1 MLCFCGIGSFLSQIG
16 ILDAMRFSPHLMA
29 PLRRRPQSYNRHNI
43 QEGIGNMVEVCSFR
57 GWRYDVSQV
66 GDLSDVIT
74 PPYDVIDEKQQDDLF
89 KKHPCNFIR
98 LELNREEPGDASPD
112 AKYARAAGFLKH
124 WMIDGILQQEQEDVL
139 YVYSQEFE
147 WEGRTFV
154 RGGFLA
160 RIRLEEFG
168 TGNVF
173 PHEQTLSGPKLDR
186 LMLIR
191 ATNANLSPIFGLYPD
206 ENADVQR
213 ALDDECLKL
222 TPSVAKDHL
231 GVIHRLWVVTDHNII
246 SRVQAGLHDRPVF
259 IADGHHRYET
269 ALNYRRELHAAGKLA
284 GDNAAPNFVMMM
296 FVGMQDPGLQILPT
310 HRLVSGLPDITA
322 DQLQSCLAAHC
333 EVERIG
339 TGDDAAR
346 ETWDLIAAD
355 GGQNVFGFG
364 TATDK
369 TWLLVRVTDA
379 SPMAKLAAEH
389 SDAWRSLGVSLL
401 HKLLLDE
408 LIFKQFGGAPKFQYV
423 HRLDETTSALHAKSH
438 QLGCLVAP
446 ATIDHVREIAA
457 GRETMPPKS
466 TYFYPKLLSGLAVNS
481 LV

>member
-1 MLCFCGIGSFLSQIG
+1 
-16 ILDAMRFSPHLMA
+16 MRINTHLA
-29 PLRRRPQSYNRHNI
+29 TRFVQKPSLLHRLEI
-43 QEGIGNMVEVCSFR
+43 QEGAGNMVEVCSFR

-74 PPYDVIDEKQQDDLF
+74 PPYDVIDAKQQDALF

-98 LELNREEPGDASPD
+98 LELNREEPGDVDPN
-112 AKYARAAGFLKH
+112 AKYSRAAGFLKH
-124 WMIDGILQQEQEDVL
+124 WKVDGILQQEQDDAI
-139 YVYSQEFE
+139 YVYSQEFN
-147 WEGRTFV
+147 WEGRKYV
-154 RGGFLA
+154 RGGFIA

-206 ENADVQR
+206 ETADVQR

-222 TPSVAKDHL
+222 TPSVATDHL
-231 GVIHRLWVVTDHNII
+231 GVIHRLWVVTDHNVIGK
-246 SRVQAGLHDRPVF
+246 VQSGLHDKPVF

-269 ALNYRRELHAAGKLA
+269 ALNYRNELRAADKLV

-310 HRLVSGLPDITA
+310 HRLISGLPDITA
-322 DQLQSCLAAHC
+322 DQLQSCLESDC
-333 EVERIG
+333 EAERIG

-346 ETWDLIAAD
+346 ETWELIEAD

-364 TATDK
+364 TAADD
-369 TWLLVRVTDA
+369 TWLLARVTNA
-379 SPMAKLAAEH
+379 SPMAKLATEH
-389 SDAWRSLGVSLL
+389 SETWQSLGVSLL
-401 HKLLLDE
+401 HKLVLEE
-408 LIFKQFGGAPKFQYV
+408 LIFKQFGGNPQFQYV
-423 HRLDETTSALHAKSH
+423 HRLDETMAALRAKSH
-438 QLGCLVAP
+438 QLGCLVPP

-466 TYFYPKLLSGLAVNS
+466 TYFYPKLLSGLVVNS

>member
-1 MLCFCGIGSFLSQIG
+1 
-16 ILDAMRFSPHLMA
+16 
-29 PLRRRPQSYNRHNI
+29 
-43 QEGIGNMVEVCSFR
+43 MVEVCPMR

-74 PPYDVIDEKQQDDLF
+74 PPYDVIDEHQQNELF

-112 AKYARAAGFLKH
+112 AKYERAAAFLKH
-124 WMIDGILQQEQEDVL
+124 WKIDGILRQENEDVL
-139 YVYSQEFE
+139 YVYSQEFV
-147 WEGRTFV
+147 WEGQTFI
-154 RGGFLA
+154 RGGFMA
-160 RIRLEEFG
+160 RVRLEEFG

-191 ATNANLSPIFGLYPD
+191 ATNTNLSPIFGLYPD
-206 ENADVQR
+206 ESANVQQ
-213 ALDDECLKL
+213 ALDDVCLAL
-222 TPSVAKDHL
+222 TPSVATDHL
-231 GVIHRLWVVTDHNII
+231 GVIHRLWVIKDHNVIGQ
-246 SRVQAGLHDRPVF
+246 VQAGLQDKPVF

-269 ALNYRRELHAAGKLA
+269 ALNYRRELQAAGKLA
-284 GDNAAPNFVMMM
+284 NDMAGPNFVMMM

-322 DQLQSCLAAHC
+322 DQLQSCLEKC
-333 EVERIG
+333 CDVQRIG
-339 TGDDAAR
+339 TGDAAAK
-346 ETWDLIAAD
+346 ETWELIEAD
-355 GGQNVFGFG
+355 GGQSVFGFG
-364 TATDK
+364 TASDN
-369 TWLLVRVTDA
+369 TWLLARVTNA
-379 SPMAKLAAEH
+379 SAMATLAADH
-389 SDAWRSLGVSLL
+389 SEAWRSLGVSLL

-408 LIFKQFGGAPKFQYV
+408 LIFKQFGGQPKFQYV
-423 HRLDETTSALHAKSH
+423 HRLDETTAALNAKSH

-466 TYFYPKLLSGLAVNS
+466 TYFYPKLLSGLVVNT
-481 LV
+481 LT

>member
-1 MLCFCGIGSFLSQIG
+1 
-16 ILDAMRFSPHLMA
+16 
-29 PLRRRPQSYNRHNI
+29 
-43 QEGIGNMVEVCSFR
+43 MVEVCPFR

-98 LELNREEPGDASPD
+98 LELNREEPGDPSAET
-112 AKYARAAGFLKH
+112 KYERAANFWKH
-124 WMIDGILQQEQEDVL
+124 WRLDGILRQEQEDAL

-147 WEGRTFV
+147 WEGQKYV
-154 RGGFLA
+154 RSGFLA

-173 PHEQTLSGPKLDR
+173 PHEQTLSGPKADR
-186 LMLIR
+186 LKLIR

-206 ENADVQR
+206 EDASVQQI
-213 ALDDECLKL
+213 LDDTCLTL
-222 TPSVAKDHL
+222 TPNSATDHL
-231 GVIHRLWVVTDHNII
+231 RVVHRVWVVTDHNVI
-246 SRVQAGLHDRPVF
+246 SQVKAGLRDKPVF

-269 ALNYRRELHAAGKLA
+269 ALNHRRELQAAGKLT
-284 GDNAAPNFVMMM
+284 GDMAAPNFVLMM

-310 HRLVSGLPDITA
+310 HRLVSGLPNITSA
-322 DQLQSCLAAHC
+322 QLQKCLAAHC
-333 EVERIG
+333 EVEMIG
-339 TGDDAAR
+339 TGDQAAR
-346 ETWDLIAAD
+346 ETWDLIEAD

-364 TATDK
+364 TAVDN
-369 TWLLVRVTDA
+369 TWLLARVTDA
-379 SPMAKLAAEH
+379 SPMATLAADR
-389 SDAWRSLGVSLL
+389 SAAWRSLGVSLL

-408 LIFKQFGGAPKFQYV
+408 LIFKQFGGQPTFQYV
-423 HRLDETTSALHAKSH
+423 HRLDETTAALNAKSH

-446 ATIDHVREIAA
+446 ATIEHVREIAA

-466 TYFYPKLLSGLAVNS
+466 TYFYPKLLSGLVVHS
-481 LV
+481 LT

>member
-1 MLCFCGIGSFLSQIG
+1 
-16 ILDAMRFSPHLMA
+16 
-29 PLRRRPQSYNRHNI
+29 
-43 QEGIGNMVEVCSFR
+43 MVEVCPFQ

-98 LELNREEPGDASPD
+98 LELNREEPGDAGPD
-112 AKYARAAGFLKH
+112 AKYARAANFLKH
-124 WMIDGILQQEQEDVL
+124 WKVDGILRQESDDAL

-147 WEGRTFV
+147 WEGKTFV
-154 RGGFLA
+154 RSGFMA
-160 RIRLEEFG
+160 SIRLEEFG

-191 ATNANLSPIFGLYPD
+191 ATNTNLSPIFGLYPD
-206 ENADVQR
+206 EQGGVQQ
-213 ALDDECLKL
+213 ALDNLCINL
-222 TPSVAKDHL
+222 TPTVAKDHL
-231 GVIHRLWVVTDHNII
+231 GVIHRLWTVTDHNVINQ
-246 SRVQAGLHDRPVF
+246 VQAGLRDKPVF

-269 ALNYRRELHAAGKLA
+269 ALNYRRELQAAGKLA
-284 GDNAAPNFVMMM
+284 DANAAPNFVMMM

-310 HRLVSGLPDITA
+310 HRLVSGLPNLTA
-322 DQLQSCLAAHC
+322 DQVQACLAPYC
-333 EVERIG
+333 EIERIG
-339 TGDDAAR
+339 TGDEAAS
-346 ETWDLIAAD
+346 ETWELIELD

-364 TATDK
+364 TAADN
-369 TWLLVRVTDA
+369 TWLLARVTDA
-379 SPMAKLAAEH
+379 SPMARLAADH
-389 SDAWRSLGVSLL
+389 SEAWRSLGVSLL

-408 LIFKQFGGAPKFQYV
+408 LIFKQFGGDPKFQYV
-423 HRLDETTSALHAKSH
+423 HRLDETTTAINAKSH

-446 ATIDHVREIAA
+446 ATIEHVREIAA

-466 TYFYPKLLSGLAVNS
+466 TYFYPKLLSGLVVNS

>member
-1 MLCFCGIGSFLSQIG
+1 
-16 ILDAMRFSPHLMA
+16 
-29 PLRRRPQSYNRHNI
+29 
-43 QEGIGNMVEVCSFR
+43 MVEVCPMR

-74 PPYDVIDEKQQDDLF
+74 PPYDVIDEHQQNELF

-112 AKYARAAGFLKH
+112 AKYERAAAFLKH
-124 WMIDGILQQEQEDVL
+124 WKIDGILRQENEDVL
-139 YVYSQEFE
+139 YVYSQEFV
-147 WEGRTFV
+147 WEGQTFI

-160 RIRLEEFG
+160 RVRLEEFG

-191 ATNANLSPIFGLYPD
+191 ATNTNLSPIFGLYPD
-206 ENADVQR
+206 ESANVQQ
-213 ALDDECLKL
+213 ALDDVCLAL
-222 TPSVAKDHL
+222 TPSVATDHL
-231 GVIHRLWVVTDHNII
+231 GVIHRLWVIKDHHVIGQ
-246 SRVQAGLHDRPVF
+246 VQAGLQDKPVF

-269 ALNYRRELHAAGKLA
+269 ALNYRRELQAAGKLA
-284 GDNAAPNFVMMM
+284 NDMAGPNFVMMM

-322 DQLQSCLAAHC
+322 DQLQSCLEKC
-333 EVERIG
+333 CDVQRIG
-339 TGDDAAR
+339 TGDAAAK
-346 ETWDLIAAD
+346 ETWELIEAD
-355 GGQNVFGFG
+355 GGQSVFGFG
-364 TATDK
+364 TASDN
-369 TWLLVRVTDA
+369 TWLLARVTDA
-379 SPMAKLAAEH
+379 SAMETLAADH
-389 SDAWRSLGVSLL
+389 SEAWRSLGVSLL

-408 LIFKQFGGAPKFQYV
+408 LIFKQFGGQPKFQYV
-423 HRLDETTSALHAKSH
+423 HRLDETTAALNAKSH
-438 QLGCLVAP
+438 QIGCLVAP

-466 TYFYPKLLSGLAVNS
+466 TYFYPKLLSGLVVNT
-481 LV
+481 LT